1 MLSYLWNHPA
11 IVGIPV
17 LLGISLLAIVKGGAA
32 ARQASLLNL
41 GFALGVTG
49 LHFLPI
55 APEQVAALAL
65 VGDALLALGFLWLAL
80 RHRSLWL
87 AGAMMAQ
94 GTAFAFHAFLLEQQ
108 NSEIEQKT
116 YLIFAV
122 GMNLMTWMVML
133 LILTGTIIFWRRNQA
148 AKRRKAAAAMAS
160 ADNGPMPPETAK
172 PAF

>member
-65 VGDALLALGFLWLAL
+65 VGDALLALGF
-80 RHRSLWL
+80 LWL